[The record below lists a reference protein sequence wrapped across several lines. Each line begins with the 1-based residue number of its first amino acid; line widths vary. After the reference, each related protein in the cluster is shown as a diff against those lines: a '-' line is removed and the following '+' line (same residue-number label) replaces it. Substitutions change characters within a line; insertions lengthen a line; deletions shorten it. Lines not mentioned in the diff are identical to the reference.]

1 MRFHTIFEKY
11 AFDQIANYNLFELFQ
26 KFREFKSN
34 IPSMPEPRRTQIKDH
49 RKPLNQDFSDWYERH
64 KKQIGE
70 MLEGIYLI
78 SRPSVPALERM
89 KGLEDLLKNNE
100 VFRLLGTGY
109 LMSLLNED
117 SQKKGT
123 CVQFELY
130 AQDTEAIRFHHGG
143 QNTAH
148 LRELLLY
155 INNVL
160 NNRNFD
166 IRMHPTDLDEV
177 DALRSS
183 SPDTLWD

>member
-1 MRFHTIFEKY
+1 MTIKT
-11 AFDQIANYNLFELFQ
+11 LV
-26 KFREFKSN
+26 
-34 IPSMPEPRRTQIKDH
+34 TG
-49 RKPLNQDFSDWYERH
+49 YERH

-70 MLEGIYLI
+70 MLEGVYLI
-78 SRPSVPALERM
+78 SRSEVPALERM

-109 LMSLLNED
+109 LMSLLDEE

-123 CVQFELY
+123 FVQFELY
-130 AQDTEAIRFHHGG
+130 AKDTKSLRFNHGG
-143 QNTAH
+143 QNNAH

-166 IRMHPTDLDEV
+166 IDYIQLI
-177 DALRSS
+177 
-183 SPDTLWD
+183 

>member
-1 MRFHTIFEKY
+1 
-11 AFDQIANYNLFELFQ
+11 
-26 KFREFKSN
+26 
-34 IPSMPEPRRTQIKDH
+34 
-49 RKPLNQDFSDWYERH
+49 
-64 KKQIGE
+64 

-123 CVQFELY
+123 FVQFELY
-130 AQDTEAIRFHHGG
+130 AQDTESIRFHHGG
-143 QNTAH
+143 QNNAH